1 MSVATVSAVKGL
13 ALSSDV
19 NEDFRG
25 GTSRP
30 VAYRE
35 RSFVADDYSD
45 VELLQAHV
53 RGERHAFAELL
64 RRHND
69 HLWQTA
75 LRTSYTREDAAD
87 SLQDAL
93 LSAHRTA
100 AKFRAEAE
108 VRSWLH
114 AIVVNACLDR
124 IRRNKIRKAVSLTP
138 ETVPEPRDERD
149 AVAELE
155 MSLVVDHALFSLP
168 ADQRTAL
175 VAVDLEGYSV
185 AEAAAMLGVPE
196 GTIKSRCA
204 RGRQRLQERL
214 EFLRDP
220 GNRK

>member
-1 MSVATVSAVKGL
+1 MG
-13 ALSSDV
+13 
-19 NEDFRG
+19 
-25 GTSRP
+25 
-30 VAYRE
+30 
-35 RSFVADDYSD
+35 ADYTD

-53 RGERHAFAELL
+53 GGQRHAFAELL

-100 AKFRAEAE
+100 ASFRAEAE

-124 IRRNKIRKAVSLTP
+124 IRRNKIRKAVSLDP
-138 ETVPEPRDERD
+138 ETMPEPRDDRD
-149 AVAELE
+149 AVAEME
-155 MSLVVDHALFSLP
+155 MSLVVDQALFSLP
-168 ADQRTAL
+168 PDQRTAL
-175 VAVDLEGYSV
+175 VAIDLEGYSV

>member
-1 MSVATVSAVKGL
+1 MPSEL
-13 ALSSDV
+13 
-19 NEDFRG
+19 NEGSRG
-25 GTSRP
+25 GNARSVSDRP
-30 VAYRE
+30 
-35 RSFVADDYSD
+35 RSFIPDELSD
-45 VELLQAHV
+45 IELLRAHV
-53 RGERHAFAELL
+53 QGQRHAFAELL

-100 AKFRAEAE
+100 AAFRAEAE

-124 IRRNKIRKAVSLTP
+124 IRRNKTRRAVSLSP
-138 ETVPEPRDERD
+138 ESMPEPADERD
-149 AVAELE
+149 EFARLE
-155 MSLVVDHALFSLP
+155 MSLVVDRALFSLP
-168 ADQRTAL
+168 PDQRTAL
-175 VAVDLEGYSV
+175 VAIDLEGYSV
-185 AEAAAMLGVPE
+185 ADAAAMLGVPE

-204 RGRQRLQERL
+204 RARQRLQERL
-214 EFLRDP
+214 DFLRDP

>member
-1 MSVATVSAVKGL
+1 MS
-13 ALSSDV
+13 D
-19 NEDFRG
+19 R
-25 GTSRP
+25 
-30 VAYRE
+30 
-35 RSFVADDYSD
+35 
-45 VELLQAHV
+45 ELLSAHA

-100 AKFRAEAE
+100 GSFRAEAE

-124 IRRNKIRKAVSLTP
+124 IRRNKTRRAVSLSPDTL
-138 ETVPEPRDERD
+138 PEPRDERD
-149 AVAELE
+149 EFAEVE
-155 MSLVVDHALFSLP
+155 MSIVVDRALFSLP
-168 ADQRTAL
+168 PDQRTAL
-175 VAVDLEGYSV
+175 VAIDLEGYSV
-185 AEAAAMLGVPE
+185 SEAAAMLGVPE

>member
-1 MSVATVSAVKGL
+1 MG
-13 ALSSDV
+13 LSSEL
-19 NEDFRG
+19 NEDSRG
-25 GTSRP
+25 GKSRP
-30 VAYRE
+30 VTYRA
-35 RSFVADDYSD
+35 RSFVPDDMSD
-45 VELLQAHV
+45 VELLRAHV
-53 RGERHAFAELL
+53 AGQRHAFAEIL

-75 LRTSYTREDAAD
+75 LRTSYNREDAAD

-100 AKFRAEAE
+100 GSFRGEAE

-124 IRRNKIRKAVSLTP
+124 IRRNKTRRAVSLSP
-138 ETVPEPRDERD
+138 ENMPEPAEERDEF
-149 AVAELE
+149 AELE
-155 MSLVVDHALFSLP
+155 MSLVVGHALFTLP
-168 ADQRTAL
+168 PEQRTAL
-175 VAVDLEGYSV
+175 VAIEMAGYSV
-185 AEAAAMLGVPE
+185 ADAAAKLGVPE

-204 RGRQRLQERL
+204 RARQRLKERL